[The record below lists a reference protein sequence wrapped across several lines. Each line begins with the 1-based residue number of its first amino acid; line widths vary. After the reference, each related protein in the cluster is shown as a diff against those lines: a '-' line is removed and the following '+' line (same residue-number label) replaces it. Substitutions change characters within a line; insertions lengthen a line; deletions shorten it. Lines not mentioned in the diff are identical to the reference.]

1 MDKFSLEQIQGW
13 GFRYVNDGNTETYWE
28 LVLGKDYWNDDFIY
42 AEKIG
47 MNQYRIY
54 DGKTNEPLSQQEV
67 NRIIQEMEG

>member
-13 GFRYVNDGNTETYWE
+13 GFRYVNDGGEVYWE
-28 LVLGKDYWNDDFIY
+28 LLRGKDYWNDDFIY

-54 DGKTNEPLSQQEV
+54 DGKTNEPLSHEEV
-67 NRIIQEMEG
+67 VSIIQEMED